1 MTKPELIE
9 LLKNY
14 KENKAKLNIR
24 LKELKLA
31 RIKLKSLEEIE
42 VSLSVA
48 YGLNQDIHSK
58 NKVSD
63 KVGKQVEE
71 NDTKRKELEQEIKD
85 LEETVRNL
93 REKVEAVDD
102 RLESLKYREKE
113 MLYAYYI
120 EGRTYQ
126 DIGNNLY
133 FRLFNQTRD
142 GDTIKDIV
150 EKATK
155 KMLKL

>member
-1 MTKPELIE
+1 MTKEELIN
-9 LLKNY
+9 LLRDH

-31 RIKLKSLEEIE
+31 RIVLKSLKEVD
-42 VSLSVA
+42 VSLTSIIEIN
-48 YGLNQDIHSK
+48 GDIHSK
-58 NKVSD
+58 NKISD

-71 NDTKRKELEQEIKD
+71 NDEKRREKESEIEQ
-85 LEETVRNL
+85 LEEQVREL
-93 REKVEAVDD
+93 REKVEAVED
-102 RLESLKYREKE
+102 RLEGLKYKEREL
-113 MLYAYYI
+113 LYAYYI

-142 GDTIKDIV
+142 GDTIKKIV
-150 EKATK
+150 EKATN
-155 KMLKL
+155 KMLNL

>member
-1 MTKPELIE
+1 MTKSELVE
-9 LLKNY
+9 LLKSY
-14 KENKAKLNIR
+14 KENKARLNIR

-31 RIKLKSLEEIE
+31 RIKLKSLEEID
-42 VSLSVA
+42 VSLSTA

-58 NKVSD
+58 NKISD
-63 KVGKQVEE
+63 KVERQVEE
-71 NDTKRKELEQEIKD
+71 NDSKRRELEEEISD
-85 LEETVRNL
+85 LEEKVREL
-93 REKVEAVDD
+93 REKVDKVND
-102 RLESLKYREKE
+102 RLECLKYREKE

-133 FRLFNQTRD
+133 FKLFNQTRD
-142 GDTIKDIV
+142 GDTIKNIV

-155 KMLKL
+155 KMLNL